1 MSTRVLV
8 IRHGESVANCEKF
21 FAGQNNIPLTDLGI
35 KQAEVA
41 AEAMKDIKID
51 KVFSSTLDRAYYTAL
66 PFAKMRGLEVERIH
80 DFIERDCGFWTGKTF
95 EEVERLYPE
104 ERMLWREQ
112 SFDLTISGAKES
124 TQDSIRRIGNAVDTL
139 AKENENLT
147 VLVASHG
154 GVIKALPYYFSENKS
169 AELYNKTPVPT
180 NCSITEIVY
189 ENGVGRL
196 LRYSDDNYLKDLKSG
211 AFII

>member
-1 MSTRVLV
+1 MSTRILV

-21 FAGQNNIPLTDLGI
+21 FAGQNNIALTELGV

-41 AEAMKDIKID
+41 ADAMKDIKID

-66 PFAKMRGLEVERIH
+66 PFAKSRGLEVVRIGG
-80 DFIERDCGFWTGKTF
+80 FIERDCGDWTGRTF
-95 EEVERLYPE
+95 AEVEKLYPE
-104 ERMLWREQ
+104 ERRLWRED
-112 SFDLTISGAKES
+112 SFNLTITGAKES
-124 TQDSIRRIGNAVDTL
+124 SKESIQRIGNAVDAL
-139 AKENENLT
+139 ARENEGLT

-154 GVIKALPYYFSENKS
+154 GVIKALPYYFSHSKS
-169 AELYNKTPVPT
+169 AKLYNETPVPT

-189 ENGVGRL
+189 DNGVGRL
-196 LRYSDDNYLKDLKSG
+196 TRYSDDGYLKDLKSG

>member
-1 MSTRVLV
+1 MSTRILV

-21 FAGQNNIPLTDLGI
+21 FAGQNNIALTELGI
-35 KQAEVA
+35 RQAEVA
-41 AEAMKDIKID
+41 ADAMKDIKID

-66 PFAKMRGLEVERIH
+66 PFAKARGLEVVRIH
-80 DFIERDCGFWTGKTF
+80 DFIERDCGAWTGKTF
-95 EEVERLYPE
+95 AEVEKLYPE
-104 ERMLWREQ
+104 ERRLWREDY
-112 SFDLTISGAKES
+112 FNLTMTGANESSKES
-124 TQDSIRRIGNAVDTL
+124 IQRIGNAIDVL
-139 AKENENLT
+139 ARENEGLT

-154 GVIKALPYYFSENKS
+154 GVIKALPYYFSDSKS
-169 AELYNKTPVPT
+169 AKLYNETPIPT

-196 LRYSDDNYLKDLKSG
+196 TRYSDDGYLKDLKSG

>member
-1 MSTRVLV
+1 MSTRILV

-21 FAGQNNIPLTDLGI
+21 FAGQNNIALTELGI
-35 KQAEVA
+35 RQAEVA
-41 AEAMKDIKID
+41 ADAMKDIKID

-66 PFAKMRGLEVERIH
+66 PFAKARGLEVVRIH
-80 DFIERDCGFWTGKTF
+80 DFIERDCGAWTGKTF
-95 EEVERLYPE
+95 AEVEKLYPE
-104 ERMLWREQ
+104 ERRLWREDY
-112 SFDLTISGAKES
+112 FNLTMTGANESSKES
-124 TQDSIRRIGNAVDTL
+124 IQRIGNAVDVL
-139 AKENENLT
+139 ARENEGLT

-154 GVIKALPYYFSENKS
+154 GVIKALPYYFSDSKS
-169 AELYNKTPVPT
+169 AKLYNETPIPT

-196 LRYSDDNYLKDLKSG
+196 TRYSDDGYLKDLKSG